1 MGFIYCLNSFKI
13 TCVKD
18 KPKII
23 DLSQKMSK
31 VSASKKRMQK
41 YKIKYEV
48 RGSGKMKTALEPQKQ

>member
-1 MGFIYCLNSFKI
+1 
-13 TCVKD
+13 
-18 KPKII
+18 
-23 DLSQKMSK
+23 MSK